1 MSRGGGKNAERKVN
15 YWKKLISLFDEYPKI
30 LLVTADNVGSHQM
43 QQIRQ
48 SLRGEAVLL
57 MGKNTMIRKAIRDH
71 RDKIPSLETLSP
83 HIYGNVGL
91 VFTKGDLTK
100 VRTKL
105 TELKVEAQAKT
116 GATAPVDVIVPAG
129 NTGQEP
135 NKTSFFQALSI
146 PTKINRGSIEII
158 NDVHLMRAGDRVSAS
173 QAALLQMLGIRPFKY
188 GLVVT
193 TVYDS
198 GIVFKASVLDIT
210 DEDIIKKFQKG
221 VANVTALSL
230 AINYPTVL
238 SVPHVVLNAFKNLLA
253 VSLVTDYTFEQSKK
267 IKEML
272 ENPEAFA
279 AAASSSAPAPSAA
292 TTTTSKTETADAGG
306 DEGKKGKDKSDS
318 EDEDIGMGGGLF
330 GGDEDDY

>member
-1 MSRGGGKNAERKVN
+1 MSRGGGKNLARKEV
-15 YWKKLISLFDEYPKI
+15 YWKKLVALFDEYPKI

-57 MGKNTMIRKAIRDH
+57 MGKNTLIRKVIRDY
-71 RDKIPSLETLSP
+71 REKIPTLETLSP

-91 VFTKGDLTK
+91 VFTKSDLTK

-105 TELKVEAQAKT
+105 TELKVEAAAKT
-116 GATAPVDVIVPAG
+116 GSIAPVDVVVPAG

-158 NDVHLMRAGDRVSAS
+158 NDVHLLKAGDKVSAS
-173 QAALLQMLGIRPFKY
+173 QAALLQMLNIKPFNY
-188 GLVVT
+188 GLKVT

-221 VANVTALSL
+221 VTNVTALSL
-230 AINYPTVL
+230 ALSYPTVV
-238 SVPHVVLNAFKNLLA
+238 SVPHVVINAFKDLLA
-253 VSLVTDYTFEQSKK
+253 ISLTTDYTFEQAKK
-267 IKEML
+267 IKEMI
-272 ENPEAFA
+272 ENPEAFLA
-279 AAASSSAPAPSAA
+279 AAAPAAPAEAPAP
-292 TTTTSKTETADAGG
+292 KEEVKKGG
-306 DEGKKGKDKSDS
+306 DEGKKEKEEEKSES
-318 EDEDIGMGGGLF
+318 DEDIGMGGGLF
-330 GGDEDDY
+330 GGDDDDY

>member
-279 AAASSSAPAPSAA
+279 AAASSSAPAPSA